1 MKLVIQSKV
10 QEPPHLIASK
20 ERRICPGTWSIKD
33 LVDMIVATFPVAR
46 GRSSIHH
53 RSSSHAQSQKRV
65 VGDLRQ
71 VGEGTASSLEGVVAG
86 KA

>member
-33 LVDMIVATFPVAR
+33 LVDMIVATFPVAGRR
-46 GRSSIHH
+46 GSVDSNCGGH
-53 RSSSHAQSQKRV
+53 RALCEKEER
-65 VGDLRQ
+65 DEWLR
-71 VGEGTASSLEGVVAG
+71 GGRTASR
-86 KA
+86 